1 MITREQAQKLI
12 EKTLSYSQFPD
23 CSVNLDE
30 TETAQVRFANNGIT
44 TAGFTV
50 ERTISISST
59 RGGRTG
65 SVSLNEID
73 DASLKA
79 AVAQSER
86 LAGISPPN
94 PEYMEPLGAQK
105 YADGAYD
112 EDTAGARSPVMIPHV
127 KAVIENAAG
136 KKLVAAG
143 FFMRVTSADAFGN
156 KRGNFGYRRSADS
169 RMSTTVRAADGS
181 SSGWAGQ
188 PSTRIRE
195 INGGALG
202 ETAIRKCLEWKNPK
216 RIEPGKYTVVLEPTA
231 VSDLCSGLGA
241 GFGGAGGGGFFG
253 GFGGGGGGFS
263 ARSAE
268 EGRSF
273 LSKKGGGT
281 LVGEKLFPEAITL
294 VSDPLDRRF
303 PSSPWGAGG
312 LPVRRVTW
320 VEKGVVR
327 NLSYDRYYAAKT
339 GKEPTAAGGGLILEG
354 TDASVDDLI
363 KAVERGLLVTRFWYI
378 RGVNAQTMQS
388 TGLTRD
394 GLFLIEK
401 GKISGALVNLRFNES
416 PIRLLQNART
426 LGRAVRCRG
435 GEGGGMIAPSILA
448 DNFTFTSISDAV

>member
-12 EKTLSYSQFPD
+12 EKILSYSTLSD
-23 CSVNLDE
+23 CSVNIGE

-50 ERTISISST
+50 ERTISIAST
-59 RGGRTG
+59 REQRTG

-73 DASLKA
+73 DAALKA

-86 LAGISPPN
+86 LAAIAPPN
-94 PEYMEPLGAQK
+94 PEYMEPLGPQK
-105 YADGAYD
+105 YAEAAWD
-112 EDTAGARSPVMIPHV
+112 EETSSARSPVMIPHV
-127 KAVIENAAG
+127 KAVISNASG

-143 FFMRVTSADAFGN
+143 FFLRIASADAFGN
-156 KRGNFGYRRSADS
+156 TRGNFGYRRSADA
-169 RMSTTVRAADGS
+169 RMSTTVRAGDGS

-188 PSTRIRE
+188 PSTRLRDID
-195 INGGALG
+195 GAALG
-202 ETAIRKCLEWKNPK
+202 ETAIRKCLAWKNPQ
-216 RIEPGKYTVVLEPTA
+216 RIAPGKYTVVLEPTA
-231 VSDLCSGLGA
+231 VSDLCAGLGA

-253 GFGGGGGGFS
+253 GFGGGGAFS

-281 LVGEKLFPEAITL
+281 LLGEKLFPEAITL
-294 VSDPLDRRF
+294 VTDPLDRRF
-303 PSSPWGAGG
+303 PSTPWAAGG
-312 LPVRRVTW
+312 LPARRVPW
-320 VEKGVVR
+320 IEKGVVR

-339 GKEPTAAGGGLILEG
+339 GKEPTAAGGALILEG
-354 TDASVDDLI
+354 TEASVDELVRD
-363 KAVERGLLVTRFWYI
+363 VERGLLVTRFWYI
-378 RGVNAQTMQS
+378 RGVNPQTMQS

-401 GKISGALVNLRFNES
+401 GKVSSALVNLRFNES
-416 PIRLLQNART
+416 PIRLLQNTRR
-426 LGRAVRCRG
+426 LGRSVRCRG